1 MHPELD
7 RFIRQYAGT
16 VLAVLLPLALLVFL
30 HMPEHLAPEAA
41 AVSSQQ
47 VARP

>member
-7 RFIRQYAGT
+7 RFIRQYTGT

-30 HMPEHLAPEAA
+30 HMPEHLAPAA
-41 AVSSQQ
+41 TVSSQP
-47 VARP
+47 VSRS